1 MGYTMREFIDN
12 RLDKY
17 FSQRDLYAISPFN
30 VDDLRDCILTEI
42 IKDAYYESEEKKSL
56 RANRGSDDDD
66 LRMSDS
72 RYMGYAQHY
81 RNLQYAHVMEVC
93 DKGID
98 ELLPKDVESMEGKIE
113 GHKITEMQYFELR
126 TIAEQ
131 PLL

>member
-1 MGYTMREFIDN
+1 
-12 RLDKY
+12 
-17 FSQRDLYAISPFN
+17 
-30 VDDLRDCILTEI
+30 
-42 IKDAYYESEEKKSL
+42 
-56 RANRGSDDDD
+56 
-66 LRMSDS
+66 
-72 RYMGYAQHY
+72 
-81 RNLQYAHVMEVC
+81 MEVC